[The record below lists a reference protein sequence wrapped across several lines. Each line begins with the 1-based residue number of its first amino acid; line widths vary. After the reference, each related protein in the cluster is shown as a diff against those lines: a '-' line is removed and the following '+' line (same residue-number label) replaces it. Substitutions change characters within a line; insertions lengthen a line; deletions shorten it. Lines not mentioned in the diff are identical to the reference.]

1 MEWGVQGCTL
11 AWPVPASGAGS
22 QEMPNWRCRTC
33 PRLVVVPGD
42 SPQMVVSPPLL
53 PVFTPPRSPLS
64 ALACSNTKL
73 LMTLNKL
80 IWGLNSLPGGW
91 EQAARAQLSIPD

>member
-1 MEWGVQGCTL
+1 MLNLPVACGHPGGQGN
-11 AWPVPASGAGS
+11 S
-22 QEMPNWRCRTC
+22 
-33 PRLVVVPGD
+33 PR
-42 SPQMVVSPPLL
+42 MVISPPLL

-80 IWGLNSLPGGW
+80 MWGLNSLPGGW